1 MSKQKGRGGDKM
13 KKVNALMRR
22 VLSFCMV
29 AMLAVGMLVVPSE
42 KVSAETSANQN
53 IQDAKN
59 AVVQVMVCVQN
70 KLGDWYNLV
79 GGTGFLVGTES
90 NAQYVITNDH
100 VANATSTNWLTD
112 EVIQGMVAISEKDD
126 YTKIKTKVRVVLKR
140 DSYIDATVVQ
150 SSTEADLAI
159 LKLEQPI
166 YNRAPV
172 ALDAVNE
179 PQSTETVYTLG
190 FPGIVQAYQDD
201 KIYTSDDVTVTD
213 GSISKI
219 AASSAI
225 TGSPITYINHSARI
239 SEGNSGGP
247 LLNAE
252 GNVIGVNSWSASTD
266 QTSYYYSIQISE
278 VTDLLDA
285 MGIDYMKA
293 GDTPTDAADGEE
305 TEAADP
311 SEETGMDTTEE
322 PGAAV
327 EPTAEPDN
335 SAAQELMADL
345 SAAIK
350 SAKKLNTDSY
360 TKESVAAFDE
370 ALTAAEETEKLGDLA
385 TETEI
390 QDAMDKLDAAQQGLE
405 EKSGLSMQLIIIIAV
420 VAIILI
426 VVIVLVIASGNKKKR
441 AQEEA
446 AKKASAARQQAMNMS
461 NNMPNGGFQPNQ
473 GFAPRDSS
481 AFRSA
486 DDGSTPTGILN
497 DGSSATTVLGNAGM
511 PTATLIRKK
520 TGEKITINKAEFR
533 IGKERNKVDYCIT
546 GNSNISRTHATIVYR
561 NGAFA
566 IIDNNATNG
575 TNVNGVAVQAGKE
588 RALTGNETIRLADEE
603 FLFRA

>member
-1 MSKQKGRGGDKM
+1 M

-42 KVSAETSANQN
+42 KVAAETSANQN

-79 GGTGFLVGTES
+79 GGTGFLVGTEA

-112 EVIQGMVAISEKDD
+112 EIIQGMVAISEKDD

-159 LKLEQPI
+159 LKLDQPI

-172 ALDAVNE
+172 ALDAENE

-266 QTSYYYSIQISE
+266 QTSYYYSIQIVE

-293 GDTPTDAADGEE
+293 GDKVSEGDTEE
-305 TEAADP
+305 TE
-311 SEETGMDTTEE
+311 ETEE
-322 PGAAV
+322 PAAGDTETEEGTDTEAATGNEGV
-327 EPTAEPDN
+327 AAAPAEPDN
-335 SAAQELMADL
+335 SAAVALMADL
-345 SAAIK
+345 SEAIK
-350 SAKKLNTDSY
+350 SAKKLDTSGY

-370 ALTAAEETEKLGDLA
+370 ALTAAKNTEKLGDLA
-385 TETEI
+385 KEDEI
-390 QDAMDKLDAAQQGLE
+390 QNAIDKLDAAQKGLE
-405 EKSGLSMQLIIIIAV
+405 QKSGLNLTLILIIAV
-420 VAIILI
+420 VAVILI
-426 VVIVLVIASGNKKKR
+426 VVIVLVAVSSSKKKR
-441 AQEEA
+441 EQEEA
-446 AKKASAARQQAMNMS
+446 ARKASAARQQAMNMN
-461 NNMPNGGFQPNQ
+461 NNMQGGFQQNQ

-520 TGEKITINKAEFR
+520 TGEKITIDKTEFR

-566 IIDNNATNG
+566 IVDNNATNG
-575 TNVNGVAVQAGKE
+575 TNVNGVAVPAGKE

>member
-1 MSKQKGRGGDKM
+1 M
-13 KKVNALMRR
+13 KKANALMRR

-29 AMLAVGMLVVPSE
+29 VMLAAGMLVIPSE
-42 KVSAETSANQN
+42 KVAADTTANQK

-59 AVVQVMVCVQN
+59 AVVEVMVSVQN
-70 KLGDWYNLV
+70 KLGKWVDLV
-79 GGTGFLVGTES
+79 GGTGFLVGTEA
-90 NAQYVITNDH
+90 NAQYVVTNDH
-100 VANATSTNWLTD
+100 VANATDTNWLTD
-112 EVIQGMVAISEKDD
+112 DVLEGMKTISEEED
-126 YTKIKTKVRVVLKR
+126 YKKIKTKVRIVLKR
-140 DSYIDATVVQ
+140 DSYTDATIVQ
-150 SSTEADLAI
+150 SSAESDLAI
-159 LKLEQPI
+159 LKLESPI
-166 YNRAPV
+166 YNRAPI
-172 ALDAVNE
+172 ALDDQNE

-201 KIYTSDDVTVTD
+201 QVYTSDDVTVTD
-213 GSISKI
+213 GSVSKI

-225 TGSPITYINHSARI
+225 TGTPITYINHSAKI

-278 VTDLLDA
+278 VTYLLKA
-285 MGIDYMKA
+285 MGIDYMQA
-293 GDTPTDAADGEE
+293 GETPSDGTDTEGTDETDPAAETDGEE
-305 TEAADP
+305 TED
-311 SEETGMDTTEE
+311 

-335 SAAQELMADL
+335 SAAEALMADL

-350 SAKKLNTDSY
+350 SAKKLDTDKY
-360 TKESVAAFDE
+360 TEESVKAYDE
-370 ALTAAEETEKLGDLA
+370 ALATAESTEKLGALA
-385 TETEI
+385 TEDEI
-390 QDAMDKLDAAQQGLE
+390 QKSLDGLDEAKKGLE
-405 EKSGLSMQLIIIIAV
+405 EKSGLSMQMIIIIAV
-420 VAIILI
+420 VAVVLIIVIILI
-426 VVIVLVIASGNKKKR
+426 VVMSNKKKR
-441 AQEEA
+441 EQEEA
-446 AKKASAARQQAMNMS
+446 TKKANSMRQQQAMNMN
-461 NNMPNGGFQPNQ
+461 NNMQGGFQQNQ
-473 GFAPRDSS
+473 GFAPRDTSP
-481 AFRSA
+481 FHNA

-533 IGKERNKVDYCIT
+533 IGKERSKVDYCIS
-546 GNSNISRTHATIVYR
+546 GNSNISRTHAIIVYR

-566 IIDNNATNG
+566 IVDNNATNG
-575 TNVNGVAVQAGKE
+575 TNVNGVAVPAGKE

>member
-1 MSKQKGRGGDKM
+1 M
-13 KKVNALMRR
+13 KKANALMRR

-29 AMLAVGMLVVPSE
+29 VMLAAGMLVIPSE
-42 KVSAETSANQN
+42 KVAADTTANQK

-59 AVVQVMVCVQN
+59 AVVEVMVSVQN
-70 KLGDWYNLV
+70 KLGKWVDLV
-79 GGTGFLVGTES
+79 GGTGFLVGTEA
-90 NAQYVITNDH
+90 NAQYVVTNDH
-100 VANATSTNWLTD
+100 VANATDTNWLTD
-112 EVIQGMVAISEKDD
+112 DVLEGMKTISEEED
-126 YTKIKTKVRVVLKR
+126 YKKIKTKVRIVLKR
-140 DSYIDATVVQ
+140 DSYTDATIVQ
-150 SSTEADLAI
+150 SSAESDLAI
-159 LKLEQPI
+159 LKLESPI
-166 YNRAPV
+166 YNRAPI
-172 ALDAVNE
+172 ALDDQNE

-201 KIYTSDDVTVTD
+201 QVYTSDDVTVTD
-213 GSISKI
+213 GSVSKI

-225 TGSPITYINHSARI
+225 TGTPITYINHSAKI

-278 VTDLLDA
+278 VTYLLKA
-285 MGIDYMKA
+285 MGIDYMQA
-293 GDTPTDAADGEE
+293 GETPSDGTDTEGTDETDPAAETDGEE
-305 TEAADP
+305 TED
-311 SEETGMDTTEE
+311 

-335 SAAQELMADL
+335 SAAEALMADL

-350 SAKKLNTDSY
+350 SAKKLDTDKY
-360 TKESVAAFDE
+360 TEESVKAYDE
-370 ALTAAEETEKLGDLA
+370 ALATAESTEKLGALA
-385 TETEI
+385 TEDEI
-390 QDAMDKLDAAQQGLE
+390 QKSLDGLDEAKKGLE
-405 EKSGLSMQLIIIIAV
+405 EKSGLSMQMIIIIAV
-420 VAIILI
+420 VAVVLIIVIILI
-426 VVIVLVIASGNKKKR
+426 VVMSNKKKR
-441 AQEEA
+441 EQEEA
-446 AKKASAARQQAMNMS
+446 AKKANSMRQQQAMNMN
-461 NNMPNGGFQPNQ
+461 NNMQGGFQQNQ
-473 GFAPRDSS
+473 GFAPRDTSP
-481 AFRSA
+481 FHNA

-533 IGKERNKVDYCIT
+533 IGKERSKVDYCIS
-546 GNSNISRTHATIVYR
+546 GNSNISRTHAIIVYR

-566 IIDNNATNG
+566 IVDNNATNG
-575 TNVNGVAVQAGKE
+575 TNVNGVAVPAGKE

>member
-1 MSKQKGRGGDKM
+1 M
-13 KKVNALMRR
+13 KKANALMRR

-29 AMLAVGMLVVPSE
+29 VMLAAGMLVIPSE
-42 KVSAETSANQN
+42 KVAADTTANQK

-59 AVVQVMVCVQN
+59 AVVEVMVSVQN
-70 KLGDWYNLV
+70 KLGKWVDLV
-79 GGTGFLVGTES
+79 GGTGFLVGTEA
-90 NAQYVITNDH
+90 NAQYVVTNDH
-100 VANATSTNWLTD
+100 VANATDTNWLTD
-112 EVIQGMVAISEKDD
+112 DVLEGMKTISEEED
-126 YTKIKTKVRVVLKR
+126 YKKIKTKVRIVLKR
-140 DSYIDATVVQ
+140 DSYTDATIVQ
-150 SSTEADLAI
+150 SSAESDLAI
-159 LKLEQPI
+159 LKLESPI
-166 YNRAPV
+166 YNRAPI
-172 ALDAVNE
+172 ALDDQNE

-201 KIYTSDDVTVTD
+201 QVYTSDDVTVTD
-213 GSISKI
+213 GSVSKI

-225 TGSPITYINHSARI
+225 TGTPITYINHSAKI

-278 VTDLLDA
+278 VTYLLKA
-285 MGIDYMKA
+285 MGIDYMQA
-293 GDTPTDAADGEE
+293 GETPSDGTDTEGTDETDETDPAAGTDGEE
-305 TEAADP
+305 
-311 SEETGMDTTEE
+311 TEE

-335 SAAQELMADL
+335 SAAEALMADL

-350 SAKKLNTDSY
+350 SAKKLDTDKY
-360 TKESVAAFDE
+360 TEESVKAYDE
-370 ALTAAEETEKLGDLA
+370 ALATAESTEKLGALA
-385 TETEI
+385 TEDEI
-390 QDAMDKLDAAQQGLE
+390 QKSLDGLDEAKKGLE
-405 EKSGLSMQLIIIIAV
+405 EKSGLSMQMIIIIAV
-420 VAIILI
+420 VAVVLIIVIILI
-426 VVIVLVIASGNKKKR
+426 VVMSNKKKR
-441 AQEEA
+441 EQEEA
-446 AKKASAARQQAMNMS
+446 AKKANSMRQQQAMNMN
-461 NNMPNGGFQPNQ
+461 NNMQGGFQQNQ
-473 GFAPRDSS
+473 GFAPRDTSP
-481 AFRSA
+481 FHNA

-533 IGKERNKVDYCIT
+533 IGKERSKVDYCIS
-546 GNSNISRTHATIVYR
+546 GNSNISRTHAIIVYR

-566 IIDNNATNG
+566 IVDNNATNG
-575 TNVNGVAVQAGKE
+575 TNVNGVAVPAGKE

>member
-1 MSKQKGRGGDKM
+1 M
-13 KKVNALMRR
+13 KR
-22 VLSFCMV
+22 VLSFCMA
-29 AMLAVGMLVVPSE
+29 AMLALGMLVVPTE
-42 KVSAETSANQN
+42 KVSADTTANQN

-79 GGTGFLVGTES
+79 GGTGFLVGTEA

-112 EVIQGMVAISEKDD
+112 EIIQGMVAISEKED

-159 LKLEQPI
+159 LKLDQPI

-172 ALDAVNE
+172 ALDAENE

-247 LLNAE
+247 LLNEE

-266 QTSYYYSIQISE
+266 QTSYYYSIQIVE

-293 GDTPTDAADGEE
+293 GDKVSVDGTEEPAVDDTETEEGTD
-305 TEAADP
+305 TEAA
-311 SEETGMDTTEE
+311 TENE
-322 PGAAV
+322 GVEAA
-327 EPTAEPDN
+327 PAEPDN
-335 SAAQELMADL
+335 SAAVALMADL

-350 SAKKLNTDSY
+350 SAKKLDTSSY

-370 ALTAAEETEKLGDLA
+370 ALTAAKNTEKLGDLA
-385 TETEI
+385 KEDEI
-390 QDAMDKLDAAQQGLE
+390 QDAIDKLDAAQKGLE
-405 EKSGLSMQLIIIIAV
+405 QKSGLSMTLILIIAV
-420 VAIILI
+420 VAVILI
-426 VVIVLVIASGNKKKR
+426 AVIVLVAVSGSKKKR
-441 AQEEA
+441 EQEEA
-446 AKKASAARQQAMNMS
+446 ARKASAARQQAMSMN
-461 NNMPNGGFQPNQ
+461 NNMQGGFQQNQ

-481 AFRSA
+481 AFHNA

-561 NGAFA
+561 NGAYA
-566 IIDNNATNG
+566 IVDNNATNG
-575 TNVNGVAVQAGKE
+575 TNVNGVAVPAGKE

-603 FLFRA
+603 FLFRV

>member
-1 MSKQKGRGGDKM
+1 M
-13 KKVNALMRR
+13 KKANALMRR

-29 AMLAVGMLVVPSE
+29 VMLAAGMLVIPSE
-42 KVSAETSANQN
+42 KVAADTTANQK

-59 AVVQVMVCVQN
+59 AVVEVMVSVQN
-70 KLGDWYNLV
+70 KLGKWVDLV
-79 GGTGFLVGTES
+79 GGTGFLVGTEA
-90 NAQYVITNDH
+90 NAQYVVTNDH
-100 VANATSTNWLTD
+100 VANATDTNWLTD
-112 EVIQGMVAISEKDD
+112 DVLEGMKTISEEED
-126 YTKIKTKVRVVLKR
+126 YKKIKTKVRIVLKR
-140 DSYIDATVVQ
+140 DSYTDATIVQ
-150 SSTEADLAI
+150 SSAESDLAI
-159 LKLEQPI
+159 LKLESPI
-166 YNRAPV
+166 YNRAPI
-172 ALDAVNE
+172 ALDDQNE

-201 KIYTSDDVTVTD
+201 QVYTSDDVTVTD
-213 GSISKI
+213 GSVSKI

-225 TGSPITYINHSARI
+225 TGTPITYINHSAKI

-278 VTDLLDA
+278 VTYLLKA
-285 MGIDYMKA
+285 MGIDYMQA
-293 GDTPTDAADGEE
+293 GETPSDGTDTEGTDETDPAAGTDGEE
-305 TEAADP
+305 
-311 SEETGMDTTEE
+311 TEE

-335 SAAQELMADL
+335 SAAEALMADL

-350 SAKKLNTDSY
+350 SAKKLDTDKY
-360 TKESVAAFDE
+360 TEESVKAYDE
-370 ALTAAEETEKLGDLA
+370 ALATAESTEKLGALA
-385 TETEI
+385 TEDEI
-390 QDAMDKLDAAQQGLE
+390 QKSLDGLDEAKKGLE
-405 EKSGLSMQLIIIIAV
+405 EKSGLSMQMIIIIAV
-420 VAIILI
+420 VAVVLIIVIILI
-426 VVIVLVIASGNKKKR
+426 VVMSNKKKR
-441 AQEEA
+441 EQEEA
-446 AKKASAARQQAMNMS
+446 TKKANSMRQQQAMNMN
-461 NNMPNGGFQPNQ
+461 NNMQGGFQQNQ
-473 GFAPRDSS
+473 GFAPRDTSP
-481 AFRSA
+481 FHNA

-533 IGKERNKVDYCIT
+533 IGKERSKVDYCIS
-546 GNSNISRTHATIVYR
+546 GNSNISRTHAIIVYR

-566 IIDNNATNG
+566 IVDNNATNG
-575 TNVNGVAVQAGKE
+575 TNVNGVAVPAGKE

>member
-1 MSKQKGRGGDKM
+1 M
-13 KKVNALMRR
+13 KKANALMRR

-29 AMLAVGMLVVPSE
+29 VMLAAGMLVIPSE
-42 KVSAETSANQN
+42 KVAAETSANQN

-70 KLGDWYNLV
+70 KLGDWVNLV

-100 VANATSTNWLTD
+100 VANATSSNWLSD
-112 EVIQGMVAISEKDD
+112 DVIEGMVAISEKED

-140 DSYIDATVVQ
+140 DSYIDASVVQ

-166 YNRAPV
+166 YNRAPI
-172 ALDAVNE
+172 ALDAENE

-201 KIYTSDDVTVTD
+201 RVYTSDDVTVTD

-293 GDTPTDAADGEE
+293 GEKPSDGTDTEGTDETDEADPAAGTDGEE
-305 TEAADP
+305 
-311 SEETGMDTTEE
+311 TEE

-335 SAAQELMADL
+335 SAAEALMADL

-350 SAKKLNTDSY
+350 SAKKLDTDKY
-360 TKESVAAFDE
+360 TEESVKAYDE
-370 ALTAAEETEKLGDLA
+370 ALATAESTEKLGALA
-385 TETEI
+385 TEDEI
-390 QDAMDKLDAAQQGLE
+390 QKSLDGLDEAKKGLE
-405 EKSGLSMQLIIIIAV
+405 EKSGLSMQMIIIIAV
-420 VAIILI
+420 VAVVLIIIIILI
-426 VVIVLVIASGNKKKR
+426 VVMSNKKKR
-441 AQEEA
+441 EQEEA
-446 AKKASAARQQAMNMS
+446 AKKANSMRQQQAMNMN
-461 NNMPNGGFQPNQ
+461 NNMQGGFQQNQ
-473 GFAPRDSS
+473 GFAPRDTSP
-481 AFRSA
+481 FHNA

-533 IGKERNKVDYCIT
+533 IGKERSKVDYCIS
-546 GNSNISRTHATIVYR
+546 GNSNISRTHAIIVYR

-566 IIDNNATNG
+566 IVDNNATNG
-575 TNVNGVAVQAGKE
+575 TNVNGVAVPAGKE

>member
-1 MSKQKGRGGDKM
+1 M
-13 KKVNALMRR
+13 KKANALMRR

-42 KVSAETSANQN
+42 KVAAETSANQN

-79 GGTGFLVGTES
+79 GGTGFLVGTEA

-247 LLNAE
+247 LLNEE

-293 GDTPTDAADGEE
+293 GETPTDGTDE

-311 SEETGMDTTEE
+311 AEGTDTETDETTGTDE
-322 PGAAV
+322 A

-335 SAAQELMADL
+335 SAAEALMADL

-350 SAKKLNTDSY
+350 SAKKLDTENY

-370 ALTAAEETEKLGDLA
+370 ALTAAQETEKLGSLA
-385 TETEI
+385 TEEEI
-390 QDAMDKLDAAQQGLE
+390 QKAMDNLDAAQSGLE
-405 EKSGLSMQLIIIIAV
+405 EKSGLSMQMIIIIAV
-420 VAIILI
+420 VAIIL
-426 VVIVLVIASGNKKKR
+426 VIAIILIVAMNNKKKR
-441 AQEEA
+441 EQEEA
-446 AKKASAARQQAMNMS
+446 AKKASAARQQAMNMN
-461 NNMPNGGFQPNQ
+461 NNMQGGGFQQNQ

-481 AFRSA
+481 AFRNA

-520 TGEKITINKAEFR
+520 TGEKITIDKAEFR

-546 GNSNISRTHATIVYR
+546 GNSNISRTHATIVFR

-566 IIDNNATNG
+566 IVDNNATNG
-575 TNVNGVAVQAGKE
+575 TNVNGVAVPAGKE

>member
-1 MSKQKGRGGDKM
+1 M
-13 KKVNALMRR
+13 KKANALMRR

-29 AMLAVGMLVVPSE
+29 VMLAAGMLVIPSE
-42 KVSAETSANQN
+42 KVAADTTANQK

-59 AVVQVMVCVQN
+59 AVVEVMVSVQN
-70 KLGDWYNLV
+70 KLGKWVDLV
-79 GGTGFLVGTES
+79 GGTGFLVGTEA
-90 NAQYVITNDH
+90 NAQYVVTNDH
-100 VANATSTNWLTD
+100 VANATDTNWLTD
-112 EVIQGMVAISEKDD
+112 DVLEGMKTISEEED
-126 YTKIKTKVRVVLKR
+126 YKKIKTKVRIVLKR
-140 DSYIDATVVQ
+140 DSYTDATIVQ
-150 SSTEADLAI
+150 SSAESDLAI
-159 LKLEQPI
+159 LKLESPI
-166 YNRAPV
+166 YNRAPI
-172 ALDAVNE
+172 ALDDQNE

-201 KIYTSDDVTVTD
+201 QVYTSDDVTVTD
-213 GSISKI
+213 GSVSKI

-225 TGSPITYINHSARI
+225 TGTPITYINHSAKI

-278 VTDLLDA
+278 VTYLLKA
-285 MGIDYMKA
+285 MGIDYMQA
-293 GDTPTDAADGEE
+293 GETPSDGTDTEGTDETDPAAETDGEE
-305 TEAADP
+305 TED
-311 SEETGMDTTEE
+311 

-335 SAAQELMADL
+335 SATEALMADL

-350 SAKKLNTDSY
+350 SAKKLDTDKY
-360 TKESVAAFDE
+360 TEESVKAYDE
-370 ALTAAEETEKLGDLA
+370 ALATAESTEKLGALA
-385 TETEI
+385 TEDEI
-390 QDAMDKLDAAQQGLE
+390 QKSLDGLDEAKKGLE
-405 EKSGLSMQLIIIIAV
+405 EKSGLSMQMIIIIAV
-420 VAIILI
+420 VAVVLIIVIILI
-426 VVIVLVIASGNKKKR
+426 VVMSNKKKR
-441 AQEEA
+441 EQEEA
-446 AKKASAARQQAMNMS
+446 AKKANSMRQQQAMNMN
-461 NNMPNGGFQPNQ
+461 NNMQGGFQQNQ
-473 GFAPRDSS
+473 GFAPRDTSP
-481 AFRSA
+481 FHNA

-533 IGKERNKVDYCIT
+533 IGKERSKVDYCIS
-546 GNSNISRTHATIVYR
+546 GNSNISRTHAIIVYR

-566 IIDNNATNG
+566 IVDNNATNG
-575 TNVNGVAVQAGKE
+575 TNVNGVAVPAGKE

>member
-1 MSKQKGRGGDKM
+1 M
-13 KKVNALMRR
+13 KKANALMRR

-29 AMLAVGMLVVPSE
+29 VMLAAGMLVIPSE
-42 KVSAETSANQN
+42 KVAADTTANQK

-59 AVVQVMVCVQN
+59 AVVEVMVSVQN
-70 KLGDWYNLV
+70 KLGKWVDLV
-79 GGTGFLVGTES
+79 GGTGFLVGTEA
-90 NAQYVITNDH
+90 NAQYVVTNDH
-100 VANATSTNWLTD
+100 VANATDTNWLTD
-112 EVIQGMVAISEKDD
+112 DVLEGMKTISEEED
-126 YTKIKTKVRVVLKR
+126 YKKIKTKVRIVLKR
-140 DSYIDATVVQ
+140 DSYTDATIVQ
-150 SSTEADLAI
+150 SSAESDLAI
-159 LKLEQPI
+159 LKLESPI
-166 YNRAPV
+166 YNRAPI
-172 ALDAVNE
+172 ALDDQNE

-201 KIYTSDDVTVTD
+201 QVYTSDDVTVTD
-213 GSISKI
+213 GSVSKI

-225 TGSPITYINHSARI
+225 TGTPITYINHSAKI

-278 VTDLLDA
+278 VTYLLKA
-285 MGIDYMKA
+285 MGIDYMQA
-293 GDTPTDAADGEE
+293 GETPSDGTDTEGTDETDETDPAAGTDGEE
-305 TEAADP
+305 
-311 SEETGMDTTEE
+311 TEE

-335 SAAQELMADL
+335 SAAEALMADL

-350 SAKKLNTDSY
+350 SAKKLDTDKY
-360 TKESVAAFDE
+360 TEESVKAYDE
-370 ALTAAEETEKLGDLA
+370 ALATAESTEKLGALA
-385 TETEI
+385 TEDEI
-390 QDAMDKLDAAQQGLE
+390 QKSLDGLDEAKKGLE
-405 EKSGLSMQLIIIIAV
+405 EKSGLSMQMIIIIAV
-420 VAIILI
+420 VAVVLIIVIILI
-426 VVIVLVIASGNKKKR
+426 VVMSNKKKR
-441 AQEEA
+441 EQEEA
-446 AKKASAARQQAMNMS
+446 AKKANSMRQQQAMNMN
-461 NNMPNGGFQPNQ
+461 NNMQGGFQQNQ
-473 GFAPRDSS
+473 GFAPRDTSP
-481 AFRSA
+481 FHNA

-520 TGEKITINKAEFR
+520 TGEKITIDKAEFR

-566 IIDNNATNG
+566 IVDNNATNG
-575 TNVNGVAVQAGKE
+575 TNVNGVAVSAGKE

>member
-1 MSKQKGRGGDKM
+1 M
-13 KKVNALMRR
+13 KKANALMRR

-29 AMLAVGMLVVPSE
+29 VMLAAGMLVIPSE
-42 KVSAETSANQN
+42 KVAADTTANQK

-59 AVVQVMVCVQN
+59 AVVEVMVSVQN
-70 KLGDWYNLV
+70 KLGKWVDLV
-79 GGTGFLVGTES
+79 GGTGFLVGTEA
-90 NAQYVITNDH
+90 NAQYVVTNDH
-100 VANATSTNWLTD
+100 VANATDTNWLTD
-112 EVIQGMVAISEKDD
+112 DVLEGMKTISEEED
-126 YTKIKTKVRVVLKR
+126 YKKIKTKVRIVLKR
-140 DSYIDATVVQ
+140 DSYTDATIVQ
-150 SSTEADLAI
+150 SSAESDLAI
-159 LKLEQPI
+159 LKLESPI
-166 YNRAPV
+166 YNRAPI
-172 ALDAVNE
+172 ALDDQNE

-201 KIYTSDDVTVTD
+201 QVYTSDDVTVTD
-213 GSISKI
+213 GSVSKI

-225 TGSPITYINHSARI
+225 TGTPITYINHSAKI

-278 VTDLLDA
+278 VTYLLKA
-285 MGIDYMKA
+285 MGIDYMQA
-293 GDTPTDAADGEE
+293 GETPSDGTDTEGTDETDPAAETDGEE
-305 TEAADP
+305 TED
-311 SEETGMDTTEE
+311 

-335 SAAQELMADL
+335 SAAEALMADL

-350 SAKKLNTDSY
+350 SAKKLHTDKY
-360 TKESVAAFDE
+360 TEESVKAYDE
-370 ALTAAEETEKLGDLA
+370 ALATAESTEKLGALA
-385 TETEI
+385 TEDEI
-390 QDAMDKLDAAQQGLE
+390 QKSLDGLDEAKKGLE
-405 EKSGLSMQLIIIIAV
+405 EKSGLSMQMIIIIAV
-420 VAIILI
+420 VAVVLIIVIILI
-426 VVIVLVIASGNKKKR
+426 VVMSNKKKR
-441 AQEEA
+441 EQEEA
-446 AKKASAARQQAMNMS
+446 TKKANSMRQQQAMNMN
-461 NNMPNGGFQPNQ
+461 NNMQGGFQQNQ
-473 GFAPRDSS
+473 GFAPRDTSP
-481 AFRSA
+481 FHNA

-533 IGKERNKVDYCIT
+533 IGKERSKVDYCIS
-546 GNSNISRTHATIVYR
+546 GNSNISRTHAIIVYR

-566 IIDNNATNG
+566 IVDNNATNG
-575 TNVNGVAVQAGKE
+575 TNVNGVAVPAGKE

>member
-1 MSKQKGRGGDKM
+1 M
-13 KKVNALMRR
+13 KKANALMRR

-29 AMLAVGMLVVPSE
+29 VMLVAGMLVIPSE
-42 KVSAETSANQN
+42 KVAADTTANQK

-59 AVVQVMVCVQN
+59 AVVEVMVSVQN
-70 KLGDWYNLV
+70 KLGKWVDLV
-79 GGTGFLVGTES
+79 GGTGFLVGTEA
-90 NAQYVITNDH
+90 NAQYVVTNDH
-100 VANATSTNWLTD
+100 VANATDTNWLTD
-112 EVIQGMVAISEKDD
+112 DVLEGMKTISEEED
-126 YTKIKTKVRVVLKR
+126 YKKIKTKVRIVLKR
-140 DSYIDATVVQ
+140 DSYTDATIVQ
-150 SSTEADLAI
+150 SSAESDLAI
-159 LKLEQPI
+159 LKLESPI
-166 YNRAPV
+166 YNRAPI
-172 ALDAVNE
+172 ALDDQNE

-201 KIYTSDDVTVTD
+201 QVYTSDDVTVTD
-213 GSISKI
+213 GSVSKI

-225 TGSPITYINHSARI
+225 TGTPITYINHSAKI

-278 VTDLLDA
+278 VTYLLKA
-285 MGIDYMKA
+285 MGIDYMQA
-293 GDTPTDAADGEE
+293 GETPSDGTDTEGTDETDPAAETDGEE
-305 TEAADP
+305 TED
-311 SEETGMDTTEE
+311 

-335 SAAQELMADL
+335 SAAEALMADL

-350 SAKKLNTDSY
+350 SAKKLDTDKY
-360 TKESVAAFDE
+360 TEESVKAYDE
-370 ALTAAEETEKLGDLA
+370 ALATAESTEKLGALA
-385 TETEI
+385 TEDEI
-390 QDAMDKLDAAQQGLE
+390 QKSLDGLDEAKKGLE
-405 EKSGLSMQLIIIIAV
+405 EKSGLSMQMIIIIAV
-420 VAIILI
+420 VAVVLIIVIILI
-426 VVIVLVIASGNKKKR
+426 VVMSNKKKR
-441 AQEEA
+441 EQEEA
-446 AKKASAARQQAMNMS
+446 AKKANSMRQQQAMNMN
-461 NNMPNGGFQPNQ
+461 NNMQGGFQQNQ
-473 GFAPRDSS
+473 GFAPRDTSP
-481 AFRSA
+481 FHNA

-533 IGKERNKVDYCIT
+533 IGKERSKVDYCIS
-546 GNSNISRTHATIVYR
+546 GNSNISRTHAIIVYR

-566 IIDNNATNG
+566 IVDNNATNG
-575 TNVNGVAVQAGKE
+575 TNVNGVAVPAGKE

>member
-1 MSKQKGRGGDKM
+1 M
-13 KKVNALMRR
+13 KKANTLMKR
-22 VLSFCMV
+22 VLSFCMA
-29 AMLAVGMLVVPSE
+29 AMLALGMLVVPTE
-42 KVSAETSANQN
+42 KVSADTTANQN

-79 GGTGFLVGTES
+79 GGTGFLVGTEA

-112 EVIQGMVAISEKDD
+112 EIIQGMVAISEKED

-159 LKLEQPI
+159 LKLDQPI

-172 ALDAVNE
+172 ALDAENE

-247 LLNAE
+247 LLNEE

-266 QTSYYYSIQISE
+266 QTSYYYSIQIVE

-293 GDTPTDAADGEE
+293 GDKVSVDGTEEPAVDDTETEEGTD
-305 TEAADP
+305 TEAA
-311 SEETGMDTTEE
+311 TENE
-322 PGAAV
+322 GVEAA
-327 EPTAEPDN
+327 PAEPDN
-335 SAAQELMADL
+335 SAAVALMADL

-350 SAKKLNTDSY
+350 SAKKLDTSSY

-370 ALTAAEETEKLGDLA
+370 ALTAAKNTEKLGDLA
-385 TETEI
+385 KEDEI
-390 QDAMDKLDAAQQGLE
+390 QDAIDKLDAAQKGLE
-405 EKSGLSMQLIIIIAV
+405 QKSGLSMTLILIIAV
-420 VAIILI
+420 VAVILI
-426 VVIVLVIASGNKKKR
+426 AVIVLVAVSGSKKKR
-441 AQEEA
+441 EQEEA
-446 AKKASAARQQAMNMS
+446 ARKASAARQQAMSMN
-461 NNMPNGGFQPNQ
+461 NNMQGGFQQNQ

-481 AFRSA
+481 AFHNA

-561 NGAFA
+561 NGAYA
-566 IIDNNATNG
+566 IVDNNATNG
-575 TNVNGVAVQAGKE
+575 TNVNGVAVPAGKE

-603 FLFRA
+603 FLFRV